1 MSLNP
6 VTDDAPL
13 PAAWTAAAAAVASLL
28 GLWPC
33 QVLYQDLWV
42 KGGGTGVFV
51 LAIYAPI
58 AFIVVTTISMFP
70 LMWLLRRQPDVRIRG
85 AICLALVGIVLAI
98 QGVPG
103 PFGLG
108 WLLFMTV
115 AAYVDAARKLADG
128 RDLRA
133 FLSGDKKAVHMP
145 PSEDPLGIWRA
156 GDATPDHQTGHDTP
170 RRTPL
175 RTGALSAYDMPLWE
189 RLECESQVPLSATDG
204 VEDGYRYTVLDLR
217 HRGFGWRGDNGRTV
231 VTTFFIVAIPESIRG
246 RVITWRPQGWDVS
259 VDADFVY
266 MARPQKQSRPG
277 EWRDLIQQAIQ
288 VVESLKTRESAGPAA
303 GARTYRPRGDGGAFG
318 LFNAV
323 LFLAIGVLLVGYGL
337 ANMVGLLDYRTGC
350 LRGSTKPRCLET
362 AHGYSVPGALM
373 DGGKYVLA
381 GCFLVWGAH
390 FTRARVRQRQRND
403 AHQQPD
409 L

>member
-1 MSLNP
+1 MSTTP
-6 VTDDAPL
+6 HDHDAPL
-13 PAAWTAAAAAVASLL
+13 SAIWTAAAAAVASLL

-33 QVLYQDLWV
+33 QLMYQDLWV
-42 KGGGTGVFV
+42 KDGGTGVFV

-58 AFIVVTTISMFP
+58 AFVVVTTVSLFP
-70 LMWLLRRQPDVRIRG
+70 LMWVLRRQSDPRIRG
-85 AICLALVGIVLAI
+85 AICLALAGIVLAI

-108 WLLFMTV
+108 WLLFMSV

-128 RDLRA
+128 RDLRT
-133 FLSGDKKAVHMP
+133 FLRGDKSAVHVP
-145 PSEDPLGIWRA
+145 PSEDPLGIA
-156 GDATPDHQTGHDTP
+156 HTDDATPSE
-170 RRTPL
+170 RV
-175 RTGALSAYDMPLWE
+175 GAWSAYDMPLWE
-189 RLECESQVPLSATDG
+189 RLECESPVPLSTTDG

-217 HRGFGWRGDNGRTV
+217 HRGFGWHGDNGRTV

-259 VDADFVY
+259 VDAGFVY

-277 EWRDLIQQAIQ
+277 EWRGLIQQAIQ
-288 VVESLKTRESAGPAA
+288 MVESLQTREAAGPAA

-318 LFNAV
+318 RFNAV
-323 LFLAIGVLLVGYGL
+323 LFLTIGVLLVGYGL
-337 ANMVGLLDYRTGC
+337 AHMVGLLDYRTGC

-362 AHGYSVPGALM
+362 AHGYSVPGALIA
-373 DGGKYVLA
+373 GGKFVLA
-381 GCFLVWGAH
+381 GGFLVWGAH
-390 FTRARVRQRQRND
+390 FTRTRVRQRQRND